1 MSLLNFIDLFIFF
14 VRINYNGIIKYANLK
29 QTINNM
35 EFTKRD
41 LPKKSENLSDW
52 YNKIILMAE
61 LADYGPVK
69 GTMIYRPYGFA
80 IWELIQK
87 EMNTLIKERG
97 VDNAYF
103 PLFIPESLLKKE
115 QAHIEGFSPE
125 LAVVTIGGGENLTE
139 KLVVRP
145 TSETIMY
152 DAYSRWIHSWRDL
165 PLMINQWN
173 NVVRWEKRTY
183 PFLRTTEFLW
193 QEGHTAH
200 ATHNEAWEM
209 VLWAMN
215 MYQKVYRELF
225 AMPGYVGKKSES
237 EKFAGADKT
246 LTFESLMPGGKV
258 LQSCTSHDLGQNF
271 SKTFNISFLNSKGKS
286 ENVWQTSWGF
296 STRSIGGLIMAHG
309 DDAGLV
315 LPPRLAPIQVI
326 ILPVKNE
333 EEILDSCKE
342 VQKILKEIGIRT
354 KIDSSDNE
362 TIGFRINKWELKGV
376 PIRIEIGAKEIEQ
389 KIITIVR
396 RDIGEKTNF
405 SHQELKPRITE
416 ILNTIQNNL
425 YQKAEKFLQ
434 DNTHNTN
441 TYKEFKNILSQK
453 RGFISAFWCESNEC
467 EKKIKEETKAT
478 TRCLP
483 IEFEKSNGKCIY
495 CGNPANRAWLFGQAY

>member
-1 MSLLNFIDLFIFF
+1 MSKN
-14 VRINYNGIIKYANLK
+14 K
-29 QTINNM
+29 
-35 EFTKRD
+35 FTKRD

-61 LADYGPVK
+61 LADYGPAK

-87 EMNTLIKERG
+87 EMDKLIKERG

-115 QAHIEGFSPE
+115 QAHVEGFSPE
-125 LAVVTIGGGENLTE
+125 LAVVTIGGGEELPE

-183 PFLRTTEFLW
+183 LFLRTTEFLW

-200 ATHNEAWEM
+200 ATHKESWEM
-209 VLWAMN
+209 VLWAMQ

-225 AMPGYVGKKSES
+225 AMPGYVGRKSES
-237 EKFAGADKT
+237 EKFAGADTT
-246 LTFESLMPGGKV
+246 LTFESLMPEGKA

-271 SKTFNISFLNSKGKS
+271 SKSFDISFLNSEGKS

-296 STRSIGGLIMAHG
+296 STRSIGGLIMMHG

-315 LPPRLAPIQVI
+315 LPPRLAPVQVI
-326 ILPVKNE
+326 ILPVRTEETVLSSCNE
-333 EEILDSCKE
+333 VAKTLRAF
-342 VQKILKEIGIRT
+342 GIRV
-354 KIDSSDNE
+354 KIDSLDNE
-362 TIGFRINKWELKGV
+362 SLGSKINKWEMKGV
-376 PIRIEIGAKEIEQ
+376 PLRIEIGPKEIEQ
-389 KIITIVR
+389 NTITAVR
-396 RDIGEKTNF
+396 RDTGEKLKF
-405 SHQELKPRITE
+405 SHDKLQIEVQAL
-416 ILNTIQNNL
+416 LDCIQNDL
-425 YQKAEKFLQ
+425 YQKAEKFLK
-434 DNTHNTN
+434 DNTRSVD
-441 TYKEFKNILSQK
+441 TYDEFKETLFSK
-453 RGFISAFWCESNEC
+453 RGFLSAFWCEGAEC
-467 EKKIKEETKAT
+467 EARIKEETKAT

-483 IEFEKSNGKCIY
+483 LDIKEQNGACVY
-495 CGNPANRAWLFGQAY
+495 CGKNAKHRWLFGQAY